1 MKNLR
6 KTLSAVLAA
15 AVIFCTVGTPVSA
28 FDPPVE
34 GTYIGWEHTPKGWT
48 YTFTD
53 FDEPYCEIDGVL
65 YDFDGGICTGRH
77 NGYVSFGGVKM
88 YYSGGL
94 PYTGW
99 TKNKK
104 GERKYFLDGYS
115 VKGEMPIGRNIY
127 TFDGNGVLTEKKPAL
142 FTAAP
147 DGNVCEGD
155 EIINFTV
162 RLRGEGGYD
171 MEPPS
176 KLERLNGL
184 GEWVDCRGE
193 GVEYITCDCLYT
205 FEYHAAAVVYT
216 FNSEDTAFENGRKN
230 VKEKTEFK
238 PEEYIGAKLTAG
250 YYRVTFYAHGEN
262 GDIEVYSVFEVL
274 PPAEVKMSEDIYA
287 AGKGTETEVRAYVKI
302 NSESLAGK
310 DIDLRAEKKTA
321 LGWVTAVKEFTLDKN
336 AACDTESADGTLSVD
351 FSLPP
356 ETGYYRTVI
365 TVGGKEFETRFK
377 IETR

>member
-6 KTLSAVLAA
+6 KTLSAILAA
-15 AVIFCTVGTPVSA
+15 AVIFCTAATPVSA
-28 FDPPVE
+28 FDPPEE

-48 YTFTD
+48 YTFID
-53 FDEPYCEIDGVL
+53 FYEPYCEIDGVL

-77 NGYVSFGGVKM
+77 NGYVSYGEVKM
-88 YYSGGL
+88 YYSDGL

-104 GERKYFLDGYS
+104 GERKYFLDGCS
-115 VKGEMPIGRNIY
+115 VKGEMPIGKNVY
-127 TFDGNGVLTEKKPAL
+127 TFDGNGVLTGKKPAL
-142 FTAAP
+142 FTAVP
-147 DGNVCEGD
+147 DGKVCEGD
-155 EIINFTV
+155 KTINFTV
-162 RLRGEGGYD
+162 KFLGEGVYD
-171 MEPPS
+171 MIPPS
-176 KLERLNGL
+176 KLERLNAL

-205 FEYHAAAVVYT
+205 FD
-216 FNSEDTAFENGRKN
+216 SEGDFLGEKKFE
-230 VKEKTEFK
+230 EKTSFN

-250 YYRVTFYAHGEN
+250 YYRVTFYASGEN
-262 GDIEVYSVFEVL
+262 DGGKAYSVFEVL

-287 AGKGTETEVRAYVKI
+287 AAKGAETEVRAYIKI

-310 DIDLRAEKKTA
+310 DISVKAEKKTA
-321 LGWVTAVKEFTLDKN
+321 LGWETAVKEFTLDKN
-336 AACDTESADGTLSVD
+336 AACDAESADGTLSAD